1 MASASAFV
9 HRPDHVPESLV
20 FDFDYFHDPRLA
32 ADVHEGMMSLIGEA
46 PDVFWTPR
54 NGGHWVV
61 TRWNDVNFVMT
72 NPAIF
77 SSHVMTPTATPG
89 LKIPL
94 PPQDLDAPDHM
105 RHRLLLL
112 QFLAP
117 REVRRY
123 EPITR
128 ALIGEIIDQIIG
140 KGGCEFMADVGVP
153 MPVKVFMTM
162 MGMDLSRYA
171 EFVVWVND
179 ILGASDPNSRMGSY
193 LAMNRYLGEL
203 IQQRLANPGDD
214 PVSILLRSEI
224 DGKRISVERV
234 HEMCNLLFLAGLD
247 TVTNAMAF
255 IVRFLAQ
262 NSEVRHRLRDEPQ
275 KIPSAVEELMRRHAF
290 VNIPRRVAENTEAI
304 GPKMQAGDVVLCSL
318 TAASNDP
325 RNVSHPEIVDLDRP
339 HSPHVAFN
347 TGPHNCAGATL
358 ARIELKVFLEEWLS
372 RIPDFAIA
380 PGFVPKT
387 RGGPV
392 MALHELPLVWG

>member
-1 MASASAFV
+1 
-9 HRPDHVPESLV
+9 
-20 FDFDYFHDPRLA
+20 
-32 ADVHEGMMSLIGEA
+32 
-46 PDVFWTPR
+46 
-54 NGGHWVV
+54 
-61 TRWNDVNFVMT
+61 
-72 NPAIF
+72 
-77 SSHVMTPTATPG
+77 
-89 LKIPL
+89 
-94 PPQDLDAPDHM
+94 
-105 RHRLLLL
+105 
-112 QFLAP
+112 
-117 REVRRY
+117 
-123 EPITR
+123 
-128 ALIGEIIDQIIG
+128 
-140 KGGCEFMADVGVP
+140 MADVGVP

-193 LAMNRYLGEL
+193 MAMNRYLGEL

-262 NSEVRHRLRDEPQ
+262 NPEVRHRLRDEPQ

-325 RNVSHPEIVDLDRP
+325 RNVNHPEIVDLDRP

-380 PGFVPKT
+380 PGFGPKT